1 MNAKKPDLTAPN
13 LEQFRINVVASDER
27 LLNEYKEL
35 LILQF
40 TAEKKAYEYQLRDMD
55 RKEAQELANME
66 SKTKKSRVFSD
77 QTM

>member
-1 MNAKKPDLTAPN
+1 MAEKKIDLTAPN
-13 LEQFRINVVASDER
+13 MEQFRINVVASDSK
-27 LLNEYKEL
+27 LLDEYKA
-35 LILQF
+35 LISLQLE
-40 TAEKKAYEYQLRDMD
+40 AERKAYEYQLRDMD